1 MTTYTVI
8 KIPHPKGKMSDEERR
23 LREDNRK
30 VREFE
35 KRRGRD
41 NKKETS

>member
-8 KIPHPKGKMSDEERR
+8 KIPRPKGKMSDEERR

-35 KRRGRD
+35 KRHNRR
-41 NKKETS
+41 NKKETA